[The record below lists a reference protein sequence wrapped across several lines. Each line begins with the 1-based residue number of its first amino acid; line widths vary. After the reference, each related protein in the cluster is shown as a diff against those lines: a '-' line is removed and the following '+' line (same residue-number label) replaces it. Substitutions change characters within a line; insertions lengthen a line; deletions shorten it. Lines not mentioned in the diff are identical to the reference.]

1 MQDQDSRAPAQENR
15 AIVIDDLVKLI
26 EGMDPFLDCSGRAF
40 CSMPHSDPAKRGKLP
55 LRDRQVRSV
64 LSFRYWEEHQTYP
77 GRERV
82 NEAIE
87 YFEGK
92 LLANRTGPIVST
104 DCPILRCFLLAI
116 EEEDWGTGSA
126 DDILKMLRTVNERN
140 RQKLKGKVTLPKS
153 PTAMGKWLVKNQL
166 LLQAHGIEVFR
177 PPRGSK
183 KRLWDWRKIIRDDDT
198 SDTSHAEV
206 SPDASLPKAAKTN
219 DIRLNDTL
227 TEEDYRILQE
237 AQS

>member
-1 MQDQDSRAPAQENR
+1 MTPSQVRGLTMLHQVGLVPADAMKESARSLDMQDKDGRIPAQENR

-92 LLANRTGPIVST
+92 LLTKTDGLSSRGQAWVWTATPKVS
-104 DCPILRCFLLAI
+104 PLAYSEPMARRCLPCSATSGRSCSLA
-116 EEEDWGTGSA
+116 TS
-126 DDILKMLRTVNERN
+126 
-140 RQKLKGKVTLPKS
+140 
-153 PTAMGKWLVKNQL
+153 
-166 LLQAHGIEVFR
+166 VFFR
-177 PPRGSK
+177 VS
-183 KRLWDWRKIIRDDDT
+183 
-198 SDTSHAEV
+198 SHARQALQIV
-206 SPDASLPKAAKTN
+206 ASHTSTSRSSRNKACNSRK
-219 DIRLNDTL
+219 
-227 TEEDYRILQE
+227 
-237 AQS
+237 